1 MSSILQGYCEFSFSI
16 SMQSYKLIWI
26 IANVFLCFGL
36 IDRNVDMN
44 CDLYELFLNIFSG
57 HQNVFFYEN
66 MNTHMHTHIS
76 YFFKDAIL

>member
-36 IDRNVDMN
+36 IDRNVDVN
-44 CDLYELFLNIFSG
+44 CDLYELFLNIF
-57 HQNVFFYEN
+57 QAIKMFFS
-66 MNTHMHTHIS
+66 MKI
-76 YFFKDAIL
+76 